1 MYEAHNHPMELKL
14 EGRIL
19 VGHLNDETLLVTL
32 HMMDVK
38 IDNSVCTM
46 ISFAIN
52 VCKKKRH
59 VTNWFQTISPS
70 ILKLPRK
77 YVITLEGRLRT

>member
-1 MYEAHNHPMELKL
+1 
-14 EGRIL
+14 
-19 VGHLNDETLLVTL
+19 
-32 HMMDVK
+32 MDVK

-77 YVITLEGRLRT
+77 NVITLEGRLRT